1 MNRQVLVVASGQPG
15 AYPSIAAALAEATD
29 GATIAVHQGRY
40 EENLVLA
47 VRVTISAADGPGTV
61 LVHAGEGSVCVVN
74 GAGAQLRGLTLSC
87 ADDKLA
93 AVDVHRGEVALDDC
107 RVLGASWATLL
118 SRLDGSLA
126 MRGCEVSSQAGA
138 GIVVTSARP
147 STIEDTVISDVAS
160 SAVVVAESGSLTL
173 RRCELRQVAG
183 NGICV
188 NGRGT
193 CVLEHCE
200 IVDAGKPAVVVEQH
214 GAARISRLRVRGSA
228 NVDLYLRG
236 DGAVSITDSTF
247 TGAAVQSAHLAEGSA
262 AVFRQCTFSGVK
274 HTGVQVTGG
283 AAPRFVDCMIVD
295 SPIGVRVDGAGMPT
309 FEGLTVRGTSEH
321 VAVVAGTSTVAFAR
335 LRVETDSG
343 AGVVAGEGSQ
353 VDFTDVE
360 LDLAGAVGVQVDDG
374 AQATFSDAR
383 ITTTRQPAVSVRG
396 GSRVTLGSALLR
408 GGGLVVGDGVEAVVR
423 DSEVVGAGG
432 DGIQVAAG
440 GTLTATRC
448 RVRDSGGHGV
458 GVDPGGRAT
467 MTECEVLG
475 SGGDGVHADTAEPV
489 RLIRC
494 MVQGSAGVPVFR
506 PDQHQVVVEDLTTG
520 ARREERAGY
529 PAVVPL
535 PPEAGGD
542 GTAVGDEHDD
552 AERAEGMELT
562 GPLAELDVLIGLDGV
577 KKEVKGLI
585 NLIRMSQLRQ
595 QMGLPM
601 PPMSRHLVFAGPPG
615 TGKTTVARLYGAV
628 LAELGILAKGHMIEA
643 ARADLVGQYIGSTA
657 IKTTELVT
665 KAMGG
670 VLFVDE
676 AYTLTAGSGGSG
688 PDFGQEAIDA
698 LMKMM
703 EDHRDELVVIVAG
716 YSELMEQFLQSNPG
730 LASRFTR
737 TIEFPNYRVDELVT
751 IATNLCRKHYYE
763 LTDEAVES
771 LTAYFERVPKGPTFG
786 NGRVARKLFESM
798 VSNQAS
804 RLAVA
809 PPARD
814 SELNRL
820 TEADLLPELAQLEQ
834 LPAGEPAQPDV
845 ALDPRAALQASRAWR
860 RITDLVGIH
869 QARQALGGAVLQVA
883 AAKSHG
889 QNVGR
894 LANVVVS
901 GARGSGRGELAR
913 LYGQALSEL
922 RLVSVGHLVRV
933 SSAGGLAAQWPG
945 QARSLVDEVLREAAG
960 GTLVIEW
967 VGGDD
972 GFQAEVAEALAEA
985 LAATGGDLAVTLL
998 GEPPV
1003 LARLFTTVPRLAECF
1018 GHRWEVPD
1026 YLAAELAEIAV
1037 RALLRRGHEVP
1048 DDVRA
1053 AVADIVVD
1061 LPDRTVHGAHALAAG
1076 LARTAASRTLTVAD
1090 LGFRQGLAGAPAEGG
1105 LTGVPQEGLAGV
1117 SMGEG
1122 LASVG

>member
-1 MNRQVLVVASGQPG
+1 MNRQVLVVAGGRPG
-15 AYPSIAAALAEATD
+15 AYPTIAAALARATE

-40 EENLVLA
+40 EENLVLTQ
-47 VRVTISAADGPGTV
+47 RVTISAADGPGTV
-61 LVHAGEGSVCVVN
+61 LVHAGAGSVCVVN

-87 ADDKLA
+87 DDDQLA
-93 AVDVHRGEVALDDC
+93 AVDVHHGEVALDDC

-126 MRGCEVSSQAGA
+126 MRGCEVSNRAGA

-147 STIEDTVISDVAS
+147 STVEDTVISEVAS
-160 SAVVVAESGSLTL
+160 SAVVVTESGTLTL
-173 RRCELRQVAG
+173 RRCELRQVTG

-188 NGRGT
+188 NGHGT

-200 IVDAGKPAVVVEQH
+200 IVAAAKPAIVVEQH
-214 GAARISRLRVRGSA
+214 GAARISRLRVRDSA

-236 DGAVSITDSTF
+236 DGTVSITDSTF
-247 TGAAVQSAHLAEGSA
+247 TGAAVQSAHLAEGCA

-283 AAPRFVDCMIVD
+283 AAPRFVDCTVVD

-321 VAVVAGTSTVAFAR
+321 VAVVAGASTVAFAR
-335 LRVETDSG
+335 LRVETGNG

-353 VDFTDVE
+353 VDFADVE
-360 LDLAGAVGVQVDDG
+360 LDLVGAVAVEVDGG

-383 ITTTRQPAVSVRG
+383 ITTTQQPAVSVRG
-396 GSRVTLGSALLR
+396 GSRVTLGSVLLR

-423 DSEVVGAGG
+423 DSEVVGAVG
-432 DGIQVAAG
+432 DGMRVAAG
-440 GTLTATRC
+440 GALSATRC

-458 GVDPGGRAT
+458 GIEPGGRAT

-489 RLIRC
+489 RLTRC
-494 MVQGSAGVPVFR
+494 VVQGSAGVPVFR
-506 PDQHQVVVEDLTTG
+506 PDQHQVTVEDLTTG
-520 ARREERAGY
+520 ARREQQAGHRA
-529 PAVVPL
+529 AVAL
-535 PPEAGGD
+535 PPDSGGD
-542 GTAVGDEHDD
+542 SAAAGDEHNEEL
-552 AERAEGMELT
+552 APGMELT

-628 LAELGILAKGHMIEA
+628 LAELGILEKGHMIEA

-665 KAMGG
+665 RAMGG

-804 RLAVA
+804 RLAAA

-820 TEADLLPELAQLEQ
+820 TAADLLPELAQLAQATDEPPQ
-834 LPAGEPAQPDV
+834 LDAV
-845 ALDPRAALQASRAWR
+845 LDPHAALQASRAWR
-860 RITDLVGIH
+860 RISDLVGLH
-869 QARQALGGAVLQVA
+869 PARQALVGAVLQVA
-883 AAKSHG
+883 AARGAG
-889 QNVGR
+889 QHVGR
-894 LANVVVS
+894 QANAVIA
-901 GARGSGRGELAR
+901 GARGSGRSELAR

-922 RLVSVGHLVRV
+922 RLVTVGHLVRV

-945 QARSLVDEVLREAAG
+945 QARTLVAEVLREAAG

-967 VGGDD
+967 GGGDD
-972 GFQAEVAEALAEA
+972 GFQAEVAEALADA
-985 LAATGGDLAVTLL
+985 LASTGGDPAVTLL

-1003 LARLFTTVPRLAECF
+1003 LAQLFTTVPQLAECF

-1026 YLAAELAEIAV
+1026 YAAAELAEIAV
-1037 RALLRRGHEVP
+1037 RYLLRRGHEVP

-1061 LPDRTVHGAHALAAG
+1061 LPDRTVRGAHALAAG

-1090 LGFRQGLAGAPAEGG
+1090 LGFRPGRGASMAG
-1105 LTGVPQEGLAGV
+1105 GLAGV
-1117 SMGEG
+1117 PVDGG
-1122 LASVG
+1122 LASAVRF